1 MAIPELD
8 LKKVNLQSAVGYLI
22 SLHDNEVDWN
32 LLGIKVIGHI
42 DALPIP
48 EGTYEYGDAYMVGT
62 ETPYDMYV
70 YSRPDGA
77 VHTEGYWFPIG
88 KFPAPG
94 IPGPKGDGVEQISNW
109 TNGSVS
115 NVTYDTT
122 YGAKIRQSTTVQY
135 KDSTDGSTKYK
146 NFGTTTTLPIAPG
159 DEYLTMDTDVENTKV
174 EIKLDKPSLALD
186 FYEVAK
192 PSDGST
198 SVPAW
203 DGTKIVYLPYEKDE
217 KVGYPNAL
225 VKTNAAGEIT
235 INRIN
240 FAQRMGGASSVFQF
254 GDNTYYIHNF
264 FQDNVTKDIS
274 VNTSATNSGTV
285 GDSILDTLAKCKN
298 VNVLYRGYSHIR
310 QTPITNNG
318 TITYVSTEYDNN
330 IITVR
335 NFVVNTSSGAWTW
348 TQTSFYPS
356 AATPTYKHVT
366 QMHVVIPGDDDY
378 YLTIFNT
385 DKHGAVYN
393 LNSADTLLD
402 NIGTAGAIA
411 YKQNTANGVY
421 MPVHVLKN
429 SSGNWAWNM
438 GSASGTFTTNQ
449 IDLITDDYE
458 KIG

>member
-1 MAIPELD
+1 MNIQPSID

-88 KFPAPG
+88 KFPM
-94 IPGPKGDGVEQISNW
+94 PGPAGKDGSPANITALTT
-109 TNGSVS
+109 TN
-115 NVTYDTT
+115 NTVTY
-122 YGAKIRQSTTVQY
+122 
-135 KDSTDGSTKYK
+135 DSTDGAHIV
-146 NFGTTTTLPIAPG
+146 GTTTMSYKNDAGEIQTSSYPNEFYVPIAAA
-159 DEYLTMDTDVENTKV
+159 DEYLTMDVNPSNTGV
-174 EIKLDKPSLALD
+174 DIKLDKPSLALD
-186 FYEVAK
+186 FYEINK
-192 PSDGST
+192 PTNGKT
-198 SVPAW
+198 SIPAW
-203 DGTKIVYLPYEKDE
+203 DGTKVVYLPYSKDE
-217 KVGYPNAL
+217 KVGYANAL
-225 VKTNAAGEIT
+225 VKTNSTGEIT

-240 FAQRMGGASSVFQF
+240 FAQRVGGASSVFQF
-254 GDNTYYIHNF
+254 GNNTYYVQHF

-274 VNTSATNSGTV
+274 INTSATNSGTV
-285 GDSILDTLAKCKN
+285 SGAILDTLIKCKN

-310 QTPITNNG
+310 QTPVTNNG
-318 TITYVSTEYDNN
+318 VIKYVSTEYDNN
-330 IITVR
+330 IITVM
-335 NFVVNTSSGAWTW
+335 NFVVNTSSGEWTW

-356 AATPTYKHVT
+356 SATPTYKHVT

-378 YLTIFNT
+378 YLTIFTT
-385 DKHGAVYN
+385 DKHGAMYN
-393 LNSADTLLD
+393 LNSASTLLD
-402 NIGTAGAIA
+402 NIGTAGTIA

-421 MPVHVLKN
+421 MPAHVSKN
-429 SSGNWAWNM
+429 ASGNWAWNM

-458 KIG
+458 TIG